1 MQLKKINPLLQQGLI
16 EAGFTDANDLQVET
30 FTAIKSGVDV
40 VVQSGPGTGKT
51 TAMVLN
57 ILQKLG
63 KPEGESTRALV
74 FVSDRD
80 AVTETVALFEK
91 LGQQMGL
98 RIYGVHEKGDID
110 YDKNLI
116 SLGLDILVGTPV
128 KLSALFSTAGFN
140 LNTVRVFAVD
150 DADVLFRNRQ
160 DAAIARLSAS
170 AERTQRLFYCSDITE
185 KVEIMAEKWMIEP
198 LFFEADDDAS
208 DQD

>member
-16 EAGFTDANDLQVET
+16 EAGFTDANDLQAGT

-51 TAMVLN
+51 TTMVLN

-74 FVSDRD
+74 FVADRD

-91 LGQQMGL
+91 LGQYMGL
-98 RIYGVHEKGDID
+98 RIYGVHEKGDTD

-170 AERTQRLFYCSDITE
+170 AERTQRLFYCSEITE